1 MSIVTTDTKVTY
13 QGNGVTTEWPF
24 TFPVLDKDHL
34 QVILTDATGAEK
46 TLTKDY
52 VVDLNNKKVK
62 YPGYESGQEPPVESR
77 PPVLPAGS
85 KITLLRLVPYTQEAD
100 LGERWPFD
108 VVEDMADLTTM
119 QIQQLAEQ
127 VNRCIKIG
135 VTSQMDPTDLLGA
148 IDAATT
154 TAVTSATSAATSATA
169 AKDLLDHVQEMSAN
183 LDGGNARSVYLGSQI
198 HDGGGA
204 NG

>member
-1 MSIVTTDTKVTY
+1 MSIVITDNKVTY
-13 QGNGVTTEWPF
+13 QGNGATTVWPF
-24 TFPVLDKDHL
+24 SFPVLEREHL
-34 QVILTDATGAEK
+34 KVILTDAAGVETA
-46 TLTKDY
+46 LASDY
-52 VVDLNNKKVK
+52 VVDLTGKTVT
-62 YPGYESGQEPPVESR
+62 YPGYESGQAPPAISQ
-77 PPVLPAGS
+77 PPVLPSGS
-85 KITLLRLVPYTQEAD
+85 KITLLRQVPLTQEAD
-100 LGERWPFD
+100 LGDRWPFD
-108 VVEDMADLTTM
+108 VVEGMSDRTTM

-154 TAVTSATSAATSATA
+154 TAVSSATSAATSATT

-183 LDGGNARSVYLGSQI
+183 LDGGNARSVYLTAQI